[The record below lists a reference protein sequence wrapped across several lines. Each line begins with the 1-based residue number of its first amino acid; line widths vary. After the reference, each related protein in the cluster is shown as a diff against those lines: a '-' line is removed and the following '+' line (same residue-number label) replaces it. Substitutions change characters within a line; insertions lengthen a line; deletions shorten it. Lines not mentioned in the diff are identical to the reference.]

1 MKRLYRVGQLLLFL
15 SVLLLSGCT
24 PESDRTEKPS
34 TDWSR
39 GLLLG
44 RANVKEP
51 VALQVDTAKQVHLA
65 WSERVASGQY
75 RLHYAHLNEQGQ
87 VLFNELLSIDLP
99 NPRKPQLLLDGE
111 DNLHLGWL
119 SLSEKVE
126 RLYHVQIGQDG
137 QPTEPLLLSRIGE
150 DVDTFRMYLA
160 PDGHVAFVWSGEP
173 QDEQAGVY
181 HSVLGDGSPPT
192 LLAPQGIDP
201 FALADDAGTTHL
213 IWLYARGFSA
223 RDIFYG
229 TLEGS
234 QVVPAGGQK
243 LTSFEFAESAVYYGP
258 RIGLDTNNVYV
269 IWSVQNLGGGLTPTA
284 AFAYNVS
291 FELGKPLLS
300 NPRGLAL
307 PAESLPDY
315 AEYTSPYGYSELSI
329 LPPKV
334 YGSDFMNAPASV
346 SSQESELP
354 VTFSLLVQSTATS
367 VMELAMLVLS
377 EGQPVGYQLVS
388 HTPNASIMP
397 AMVADSDLNLHLAW
411 LDTAGFQEF
420 DVYYASTSPEA
431 RAWLDRTTGD
441 DVARG
446 AADLAWGFIS
456 SIALVPIAIMW
467 NFPPM
472 MWVILFHIFRGED
485 DLSRLGAK
493 IALLIGIIIHSAAK
507 VIFLPG
513 LSAGTPFLQQVPG
526 EWATALSLAVPA
538 LILVVALAATYF
550 HIRRSERATLFRTYI
565 VFAATDGLLTVLLYA
580 PKLFNP

>member
-15 SVLLLSGCT
+15 SVFLLGGCT

-51 VALQVDTAKQVHLA
+51 VALQVDTAKHVHLV
-65 WSERVASGQY
+65 WSERVAEGQY
-75 RLHYAHLNEQGQ
+75 RLHYAQLNEQGQ
-87 VLFNELLSIDLP
+87 VLFNEPLSIDLP
-99 NPRKPQLLLDGE
+99 NPRKPQLLLDAE

-126 RLYHVQIGQDG
+126 SLYHVQIGPDG
-137 QPTEPLLLSRIGE
+137 QPTEPLLLSRTGE
-150 DVDTFRMYLA
+150 DVDSFRMYLP
-160 PDGHVAFVWSGEP
+160 PDGHLAFVWSGEP
-173 QDEQAGVY
+173 QDEQGGVFR
-181 HSVLGDGSPPT
+181 SVLGDGSPPT
-192 LLAPQGIDP
+192 LLIPQGIDP
-201 FALADDAGTTHL
+201 FVLVDDAGTTHL
-213 IWLYARGFSA
+213 IWLYATGFSA

-234 QVVPAGGQK
+234 QVVPAEGQR

-258 RIGLDTNNVYV
+258 IIGLDTNNVYV

-284 AFAYNVS
+284 AFAYKVS
-291 FELGKPLLS
+291 FELGKPSLA
-300 NPRGLAL
+300 NPRALAL
-307 PAESLPDY
+307 PAEALVDY
-315 AEYTSPYGYSELSI
+315 TEYTSPYGYSELSI
-329 LPPKV
+329 LPPQV
-334 YGSDFMNAPASV
+334 YGSDFMNAPATV

-354 VTFSLLVQSTATS
+354 VTFSLLVESPAKS

-388 HTPNASIMP
+388 NTPNASIMP

-431 RAWLDRTTGD
+431 RTWLDRTTGD

-456 SIALVPIAIMW
+456 AIALVPIAIMW
-467 NFPPM
+467 NFPPA
-472 MWVILFHIFRGED
+472 MWVILFYIFRGED
-485 DLSRLGAK
+485 DLGQLSAK
-493 IALLIGIIIHSAAK
+493 IALLIGIIIHSGAK
-507 VIFLPG
+507 LIFLPG

-526 EWATALSLAVPA
+526 QWTTVLSLAVPG
-538 LILVVALAATYF
+538 LILVVSVAAAYLYV
-550 HIRRSERATLFRTYI
+550 RRSERATLFPAYVI
-565 VFAATDGLLTVLLYA
+565 FAATDGLLTVLIYA